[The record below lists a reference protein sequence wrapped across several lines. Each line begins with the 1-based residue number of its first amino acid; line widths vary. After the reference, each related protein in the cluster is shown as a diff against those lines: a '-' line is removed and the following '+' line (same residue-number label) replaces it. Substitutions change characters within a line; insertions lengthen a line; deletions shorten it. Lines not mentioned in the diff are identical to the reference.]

1 VTAAPADLPE
11 SVMSRIR
18 SLAAS
23 VALLVGTLLLVAPS
37 APAHGQGLTL
47 AEAERLAL
55 ERDAMTR
62 EMRAQAQA
70 MRERAV
76 MEGQLMDPELRFGA
90 VNVPVDSFSL
100 DEEDMT
106 MLEVGLSQEF
116 QPGKTRR
123 LSRQQMEQLAAAM
136 DATAVDRERLVRRE
150 LRKLWT
156 QLGYVRAAREVLESQ
171 TTWVEQMRRSARARY
186 ASGEGKQLDVLQ
198 AGLEAA
204 MLREQQLDLDR
215 DEAMYRSQ
223 LSLWL
228 DAEDAARARPG
239 TVGPRADLPPLATL
253 EARLAGHPTQVDYER
268 RLDAARTAVD
278 VASERRK
285 PGWMLDLS
293 YGFRQGDMQA
303 AMDDV
308 AEPRPDML
316 SLMVS
321 MDLPFFTKNRQDRAI
336 SAARLEHR
344 GLLERHEDHRRE
356 MQAMLVEAWNVAQ
369 RTAELERFYEEELLK
384 LAEQSIQAALLAWRS
399 NRIMIDEVVMVRR
412 VATDTRMKHLRL
424 ASDRAL
430 AQHEIDYLAGEA
442 P

>member
-1 VTAAPADLPE
+1 
-11 SVMSRIR
+11 MSRIR
-18 SLAAS
+18 TLVAR
-23 VALLVGTLLLVAPS
+23 VALLAGTLLVLAPG
-37 APAHGQGLTL
+37 APARGQDLTL

-55 ERDAMTR
+55 ARDAMTR

-90 VNVPVDSFSL
+90 VNVPVDSLSL
-100 DEEDMT
+100 DDEDMT

-136 DATAVDRERLVRRE
+136 DATAGDRERLVRRE

-156 QLGYVRAAREVLESQ
+156 QLGYVLAAREVLDSQ

-215 DEAMYRSQ
+215 DESMYRSQ
-223 LSLWL
+223 LSFWL
-228 DAEDAARARPG
+228 DADDAARARPG
-239 TVGPRADLPPLATL
+239 AIGPRAELPPLATL

-268 RLDAARTAVD
+268 RSDAARTAVQ
-278 VASERRK
+278 VASEKRK

-293 YGFRQGDMQA
+293 YGFRQGDMQV
-303 AMDDV
+303 AMDGV

-321 MDLPFFTKNRQDRAI
+321 MDLPLFARNRQDRDVA
-336 SAARLEHR
+336 AARLEER
-344 GLLERHEDHRRE
+344 GLHERHEDHRRE
-356 MQAMLVEAWNVAQ
+356 LQAMLVEAWNVAQ
-369 RTAELERFYEEELLK
+369 RTAELERFYEDELLQ
-384 LAEQSIQAALLAWRS
+384 LAEQSVEAALLAWRS
-399 NRIMIDEVVMVRR
+399 NRTMIDDVVMARR
-412 VATDTRMKHLRL
+412 VAT
-424 ASDRAL
+424 
-430 AQHEIDYLAGEA
+430 E
-442 P
+442 